1 MLYFS
6 STYLQN
12 KTFQSLE
19 ELFQN
24 ISPKNVALVYYSN
37 IVVYYRDFYLNPKQ
51 FIKNSNSNI
60 IHSLRY
66 LNEQVTRYDL
76 EVLATLGVDESSR
89 CKSDFSV
96 NEQKRKQTHEALMT
110 LLHLHYVDFDK
121 FIELKVP
128 QEPIVDNGSYPN
140 SMIPFLEQDS
150 LYQHLLIVMYLLCLK
165 VILIYN
171 KFEIGEIDRK
181 QSIDELNRFMR
192 EELNF
197 VSGIMY
203 LLCLHLFGG
212 SAEFKNIFIPKKK
225 LARNE
230 KLHRIFNGA
239 IDLVFPTIINK
250 VTNSQYKTPIP
261 HMIPVFVS
269 TDKRISKLHS
279 LMGLRITYNT
289 KESYS
294 FFPELVQADF
304 LGNLKWTKEEMNH
317 LYKLSTAD
325 IERFNSFDG
334 TPKATTHLL
343 KNIKPLEDEV
353 IRVWSGS
360 PVANN
365 AS

>member
-1 MLYFS
+1 MIVITSYSIHYTKLY
-6 STYLQN
+6 
-12 KTFQSLE
+12 E
-19 ELFQN
+19 
-24 ISPKNVALVYYSN
+24 
-37 IVVYYRDFYLNPKQ
+37 
-51 FIKNSNSNI
+51 
-60 IHSLRY
+60 
-66 LNEQVTRYDL
+66 
-76 EVLATLGVDESSR
+76 
-89 CKSDFSV
+89 
-96 NEQKRKQTHEALMT
+96 
-110 LLHLHYVDFDK
+110 
-121 FIELKVP
+121 
-128 QEPIVDNGSYPN
+128 
-140 SMIPFLEQDS
+140 
-150 LYQHLLIVMYLLCLK
+150 
-165 VILIYN
+165 
-171 KFEIGEIDRK
+171 FEIGEIDRK

-325 IERFNSFDG
+325 IESVITSYSIHYTKLYDSLR
-334 TPKATTHLL
+334 LL
-343 KNIKPLEDEV
+343 RAV
-353 IRVWSGS
+353 RRM
-360 PVANN
+360 
-365 AS
+365 